1 MLPTLLLL
9 ALPAAEPKTPPGD
22 RLTDAS
28 AVAARIDSLTQ
39 AVWQDNGLSP
49 SPPSSDLAF
58 LRRLTLDLAGRI
70 PTVREAQAF
79 AEDRSP
85 DSRQRAIQR
94 LMLSPEYPLH
104 LGRVLDDAIQEKFA
118 GDPEFLAYLRTAL
131 ADNRP
136 WDQMFRDIIAGPWV
150 DKTKGADRFLARRLA
165 NPDDVTI
172 DTARIFFG
180 VNVSCAKCHDHPL
193 VADWKQDHYFGMAS
207 FFNRTQGGGK
217 GKNANTPIT
226 EKNNGE
232 VMFVTVKGER
242 RTAKMMFLS
251 GQVIEDPP
259 TKNGPFSRRGQL
271 VKSALEDRIFLR
283 RAIVNRL
290 WAYFLGRGLVHP
302 TDQVHSAN
310 PSSVPELLE
319 WLGDDLA
326 DHGYNLHRLVAGIV
340 TSKVYQLA
348 SVRNEKAAKD
358 EDVEGLFARGA
369 LRPLTPQQ
377 YALSLVL
384 ALGDG
389 SFEAASKPD
398 APAREDVQKRYR
410 DLEGQAS
417 QLTRFTL
424 LDPRGERYQ
433 ASAGEALFLSN
444 HPEVQKWT
452 APAAGNLAARLI
464 AATDTKQLLQ
474 TAYWTI
480 LSRPVQPEEL
490 TFLTQWLEE
499 RKTDRARAI
508 SQLLW
513 ALVASAEFRFNY

>member
-1 MLPTLLLL
+1 MFPTLLLL
-9 ALPAAEPKTPPGD
+9 ALPGAEPSILPPD

-28 AVAARIDSLTQ
+28 PVAARIDTLIQ
-39 AVWQDNGLSP
+39 AVWQENGVSP
-49 SPPSSDLAF
+49 SPPASDLTF

-79 AEDRSP
+79 AEDKSP
-85 DSRQRAIQR
+85 NRRLRAIQQ

-104 LGRVLDDAIQEKFA
+104 LGRVLDDAIQEKLA

-131 ADNRP
+131 ADHRP
-136 WDQMFRDIIAGPWV
+136 WDQMFRDMIAGPWA
-150 DKTKGADRFLARRLA
+150 DKSKGADRFLARRLA

-193 VADWKQDHYFGMAS
+193 VPDWKQDHYYGMAS
-207 FFNRTQGGGK
+207 FFVRTQGGGR
-217 GKNANTPIT
+217 GKNANAPIT
-226 EKNNGE
+226 EKSSGD
-232 VMFVTVKGER
+232 VMYVTVKGEK

-251 GQVIEDPP
+251 GQVMEDPP
-259 TKNGPFSRRGQL
+259 GKNGTYSRREQL
-271 VKSALEDRIFLR
+271 VKSALEDRTFFR

-310 PSSVPELLE
+310 PSTIPDLLG

-326 DHGYNLHRLVAGIV
+326 EHGYDLHRLIAGIV
-340 TSKVYQLA
+340 SSKVYQLA
-348 SVRNEKAAKD
+348 SVRNEKASRD
-358 EDVEGLFARGA
+358 EDIEGFFARST

-389 SFEAASKPD
+389 SYD
-398 APAREDVQKRYR
+398 PAGKTEEVQKRYR

-417 QLTRFTL
+417 QVTRFGL
-424 LDPRGERYQ
+424 LDARGEPYQ

-444 HPEVQKWT
+444 HHDVQKLT
-452 APAAGNLAARLI
+452 APAGNNLAARLLTI
-464 AATDTKQLLQ
+464 QENTQLLQ

-480 LSRPVQPEEL
+480 LSRPAQAEEL
-490 TFLTQWLEE
+490 TFLKRWLEE
-499 RKTDRARAI
+499 RKTERARAV

-513 ALVASAEFRFNY
+513 ALVTSAEFRFNY